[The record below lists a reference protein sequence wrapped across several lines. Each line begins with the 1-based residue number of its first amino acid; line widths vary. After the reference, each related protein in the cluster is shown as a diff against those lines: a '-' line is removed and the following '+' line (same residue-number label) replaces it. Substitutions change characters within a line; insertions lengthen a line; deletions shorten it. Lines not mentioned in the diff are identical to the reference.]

1 MEIIQIIKRYW
12 NKYKSQIILI
22 LALLVSVFFLIR
34 GCEKQIS
41 NKRIYDNNVKAL
53 TEEVQTWKTKAGD
66 LVAQKTVL
74 QGDIDLLKLTNE
86 DLYNQVKS
94 LKARPK
100 EVVYVETE
108 IINEVHDTTFVIDST
123 YAKKNFD
130 FSNKF
135 RKLSGFV
142 EYKQPNLNLNINQDI
157 VYANFTVAIKDSK
170 VYVTSDNP
178 FIQYN
183 DIQGVVIPKSEPRWT
198 LAVGPSF
205 SVGYDP
211 INKKPAILVGASAVF
226 GYNVVSFGRKK

>member
-1 MEIIQIIKRYW
+1 MEIIQIIKQYW

-41 NKRIYDNNVKAL
+41 NKKIYDNNVKAL

-142 EYKQPNLNLNINQDI
+142 EYKQPNLNLSINQDI

-205 SVGYDP
+205 SAGYDP
-211 INKKPAILVGASAVF
+211 INKKPAILVGASVVF
-226 GYNVVSFGRKK
+226 GYNVASFGRKK